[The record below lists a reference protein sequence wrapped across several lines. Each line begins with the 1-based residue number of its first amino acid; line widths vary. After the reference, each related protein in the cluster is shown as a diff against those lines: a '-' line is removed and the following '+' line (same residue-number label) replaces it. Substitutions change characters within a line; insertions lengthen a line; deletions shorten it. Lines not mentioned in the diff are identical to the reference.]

1 MGNNFSI
8 SINTSEKAILEYQ
21 IVPKSTDHFSPQIK
35 SDLVKGLE
43 LSLIILFS
51 RRYIAKGKRKKLH
64 DQFLNI
70 SCFHKETGLDGTLLC
85 EMTFLHIQQS
95 SLNTESQKNII

>member
-21 IVPKSTDHFSPQIK
+21 IVPKSPDHFSLKIK
-35 SDLVKGLE
+35 SDLVKGLK

-51 RRYIAKGKRKKLH
+51 
-64 DQFLNI
+64 
-70 SCFHKETGLDGTLLC
+70 S
-85 EMTFLHIQQS
+85 
-95 SLNTESQKNII
+95 